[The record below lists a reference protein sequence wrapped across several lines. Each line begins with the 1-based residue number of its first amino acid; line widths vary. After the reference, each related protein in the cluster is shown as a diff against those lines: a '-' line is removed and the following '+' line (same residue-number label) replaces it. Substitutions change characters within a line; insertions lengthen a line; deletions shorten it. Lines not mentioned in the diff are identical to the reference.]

1 MTKPNRVQKRK
12 NIQPARRPSRTLRPG
27 RSKVSSNPPA
37 KSSKQVK
44 VLRLLGRPGGAT
56 VADIVKATGWQP
68 HTVRGFLAATVRRKL
83 KLDLS
88 SEKIEGKRVYRISD
102 GTGAN

>member
-1 MTKPNRVQKRK
+1 
-12 NIQPARRPSRTLRPG
+12 
-27 RSKVSSNPPA
+27 
-37 KSSKQVK
+37 
-44 VLRLLGRPGGAT
+44 
-56 VADIVKATGWQP
+56 VKATGWQP